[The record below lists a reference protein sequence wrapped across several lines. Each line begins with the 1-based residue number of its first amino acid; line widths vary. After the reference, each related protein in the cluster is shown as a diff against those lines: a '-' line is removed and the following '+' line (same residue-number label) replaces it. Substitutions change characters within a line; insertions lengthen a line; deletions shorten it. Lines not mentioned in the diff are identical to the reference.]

1 MPASAIKLKLSKGD
15 PHATDYPPYS
25 VLHDH
30 TKGPTPMN
38 SFLATFITIIAH
50 TPISVWPLY
59 VLLVFLG
66 FLRTCDSVIPLWRM
80 LILPIVFYQSS
91 LPCSRY

>member
-1 MPASAIKLKLSKGD
+1 
-15 PHATDYPPYS
+15 
-25 VLHDH
+25 
-30 TKGPTPMN
+30 MN